1 MARKGN
7 SSRLVILAAL
17 ALVLSALFF
26 GQEPDSRLRLSLG
39 DPKFRDQKVEVASGQ
54 IVSMEAGKPVPFETM
69 IADLRPV
76 PFVLIGELHSVQS
89 THEFQQRI
97 VRALFEQDGRL
108 AVGLEMVAA
117 ARQDALTRW
126 GLGLLTEEA
135 FLRESRWYTAWGFHF
150 GYYRPVFAFAKD
162 HRIPLYALDTP
173 RVVEAQ
179 FRMRDGKIL
188 PPESKTAAPKLDPS
202 EEDERLFLR
211 KSLESSEMTPA
222 IKAAVLDTMFEDLYR
237 AQAAR
242 EADMALRAVRAREQE
257 GRKVVVLVGSGHVMY
272 GLGLSRRVG
281 ELSGL
286 AAKSVVSVSIPK
298 DRSSVTVAR
307 TLADYIVGIPAEDR
321 PAYPDIELSFKTVPD
336 PSKLVIA
343 AKPTRGAARGLDL
356 EENDL
361 VLSVDGRTF
370 SDAEDL
376 LVYLAGI
383 PWEGEARFRLLRN
396 GIERTVLMKIEI
408 HRH

>member
-1 MARKGN
+1 MAGMDT
-7 SSRLVILAAL
+7 SSKLALLAVLAL
-17 ALVLSALFF
+17 ALSALSF
-26 GQEPDSRLRLSLG
+26 GQEPDARLRLSLG
-39 DPKFRDQKVEVASGQ
+39 DPRFRDQRVEVVAGQ

-69 IADLRPV
+69 IEDMRPV
-76 PFVLIGELHSVQS
+76 PFVLVGELHAVFSA
-89 THEFQQRI
+89 HELQGRI

-135 FLRESRWYTAWGFHF
+135 FLRESRWYSTWGFHF
-150 GYYRPVFAFAKD
+150 GYYRPIFAFAKD

-188 PPESKTAAPKLDPS
+188 PPESRAIAPKIDPS
-202 EEDERLFLR
+202 EEDERLFWR
-211 KSLESSEMTPA
+211 TTLESSEMTPT
-222 IKAAVLDTMFEDLYR
+222 IKAAVLERMFEELYR
-237 AQAAR
+237 AQMAR
-242 EADMALRAVRAREQE
+242 DADQAVRAVRARQQE
-257 GRKVVVLVGSGHVMY
+257 GRQVVVLVGCGHVMY
-272 GLGLSRRVG
+272 SLGLGRRIG

-286 AAKSVVSVSIPK
+286 AAKSVVPVTIPRGRSSISVS
-298 DRSSVTVAR
+298 RA
-307 TLADYIVGIPAEDR
+307 LADYIVGIPAEDR
-321 PAYPDIELSFKTVPD
+321 PAYPEIELSFKTVPD

-361 VLSVDGRTF
+361 VLSVNGRTF

-383 PWEGEARFRLLRN
+383 PWEGEARFRILRN
-396 GIERTVLMKIEI
+396 GIERTVLMKIDI